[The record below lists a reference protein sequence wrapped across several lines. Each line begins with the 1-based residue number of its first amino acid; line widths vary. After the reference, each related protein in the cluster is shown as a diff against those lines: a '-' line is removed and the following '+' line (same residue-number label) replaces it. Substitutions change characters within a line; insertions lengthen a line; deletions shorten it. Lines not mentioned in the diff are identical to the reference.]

1 MKILFILTSL
11 IISSTTMAE
20 DYGYL
25 KKSEQTYFKNDSMDG
40 QNKMERIDQNVREI
54 NKLHGEISRM
64 KEDIVLL
71 KEEIKKLK
79 EKK

>member
-11 IISSTTMAE
+11 IIYSTSMAE
-20 DYGYL
+20 DFGYL

-54 NKLHGEISRM
+54 NKLHGEIARM

-71 KEEIKKLK
+71 KEEIQKLK

>member
-1 MKILFILTSL
+1 MKILFIFISL
-11 IISSTTMAE
+11 IISSTIMAE
-20 DYGYL
+20 DFGYL

-54 NKLHGEISRM
+54 NKLHGEIARM

-71 KEEIKKLK
+71 KEEIQKLK

>member
-1 MKILFILTSL
+1 
-11 IISSTTMAE
+11 MAE
-20 DYGYL
+20 DFGYL

-54 NKLHGEISRM
+54 NKLHGEIARM

-71 KEEIKKLK
+71 KEEIQKLK

>member
-1 MKILFILTSL
+1 
-11 IISSTTMAE
+11 MAE
-20 DYGYL
+20 DFGYL

-54 NKLHGEISRM
+54 NKLHGEIARM

-71 KEEIKKLK
+71 KEEIQKLK
-79 EKK
+79 EKKWN